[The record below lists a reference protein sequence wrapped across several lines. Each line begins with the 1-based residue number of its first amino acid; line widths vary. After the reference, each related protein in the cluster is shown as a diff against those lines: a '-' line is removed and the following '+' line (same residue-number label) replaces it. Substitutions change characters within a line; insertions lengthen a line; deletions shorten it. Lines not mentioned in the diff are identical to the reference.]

1 MTSKLKTRYSCYYRN
16 HSDIVVVG
24 YFNQSPKALL
34 NDQTKYATF
43 GCLEISIIVPTAYVI
58 QLSLSTFK
66 NLPHKYTCALV
77 K

>member
-1 MTSKLKTRYSCYYRN
+1 MTNKLKTTYFCYYRY
-16 HSDIVVVG
+16 HSNIVIVG
-24 YFNQSPKALL
+24 YFNKSPKAFL

-43 GCLEISIIVPTAYVI
+43 GCLAVSTVAPTAYVI

-66 NLPHKYTCALV
+66 NLPHKYTCAFV